1 MLKKTTKKKT
11 IYPMARVICFNRWG
25 YRCLNVEKSSKTA
38 AIAEGRKMKRDG
50 WAFSYIVYE
59 NDKIV
64 ARG

>member
-1 MLKKTTKKKT
+1 
-11 IYPMARVICFNRWG
+11 MARVMCFNRWG

-50 WAFSYIVYE
+50 WAFSYVVYE
-59 NDKIV
+59 NNKLV